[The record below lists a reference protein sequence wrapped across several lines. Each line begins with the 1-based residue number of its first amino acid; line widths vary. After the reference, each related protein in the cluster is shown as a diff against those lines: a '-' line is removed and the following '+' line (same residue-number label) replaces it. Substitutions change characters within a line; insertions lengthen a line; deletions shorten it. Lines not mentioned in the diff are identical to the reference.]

1 MSVIMFTNK
10 NSGKNLRDKRRIY
23 HLRKLMGDDGQV
35 FATTSVEHLE
45 ELVADLYNDMN
56 PSKVIIDGGDS
67 THCTVVEKIYR
78 HWPSDKELPSFGL
91 IPGGTWNLLS
101 KQCKVKKPR
110 KYIED
115 IVRGRED
122 RLFYQGIDLMK
133 ISDDTGVEKY
143 GFSFGIG
150 APVKLLEEAYKRK
163 QWKGVRVAMIIG
175 NVLLKG
181 KYYKKFAQE
190 IPLKVNAG
198 LNGNSKDYS
207 GSYAGIM
214 ANTIESVGKLP
225 LIKPMTMF
233 YRAQKLPGYF
243 HLLAGSKKAIDDLW
257 AYGIPLGWGKE
268 LPQSVVPIDAQTNS
282 AYIYSEQKLNFQ
294 INGDLTHNENGKI
307 VPYCANEFHVEYGLT
322 IKIIQSK

>member
-1 MSVIMFTNK
+1 MAVIMFTNK
-10 NSGKNLRDKRRIY
+10 NSGKNLRDKRRI
-23 HLRKLMGDDGQV
+23 HKLRKLIGNDGQV

-45 ELVADLYNDMN
+45 ELVSNLYDDMR

-78 HWPSDKELPSFGL
+78 HWPSGKELPSFGL

-101 KQCKVKKPR
+101 KQCQVKKPK

-115 IVRGRED
+115 IVRGREE

-143 GFSFGIG
+143 GFTFGLG
-150 APVKLLEEAYKRK
+150 VPVKLLEEAYKRK
-163 QWKGVRVAMIIG
+163 QWKWARIAMIIT
-175 NVLLKG
+175 NVILKG
-181 KYYKKFAQE
+181 KYYTEFAKE
-190 IPLKVNAG
+190 TPLKVNVG

-214 ANTIESVGKLP
+214 AQTIETVGKF
-225 LIKPMTMF
+225 IKPMTMF
-233 YRAQKLPGYF
+233 YRAQKLDGHF
-243 HLLAGSKKAIDDLW
+243 HALAGSKKVIDDLLF
-257 AYGIPLGWGKE
+257 YGLPLSYGKE
-268 LPQSVVPIDAQTNS
+268 LPQSVVPIDVQTNS
-282 AYIYSEQKLNFQ
+282 LYIYSEKPLNYQ
-294 INGDLTHNENGKI
+294 VNGDLARYENGKL
-307 VPYCANEFHVEYGLT
+307 VPYCANEFHVTQGLR